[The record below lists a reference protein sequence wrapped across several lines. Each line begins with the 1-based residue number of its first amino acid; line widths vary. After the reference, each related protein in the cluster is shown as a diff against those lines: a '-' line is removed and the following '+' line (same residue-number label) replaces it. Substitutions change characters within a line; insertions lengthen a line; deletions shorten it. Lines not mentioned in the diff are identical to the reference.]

1 MRAHASH
8 RHLCCATMPVSVSL
22 LDNRSEGAGP
32 PVEAPDAG
40 RIGEQLPSKCH
51 ALSYETS
58 T

>member
-8 RHLCCATMPVSVSL
+8 RHLCSATMPVPVCL
-22 LDNRSEGAGP
+22 LDNRSEGARP

-40 RIGEQLPSKCH
+40 RIGEQLPSECH